1 MFPIINLLSRV
12 PPWTSINNPS
22 QRLELLYT
30 CFTLQEN
37 KSLKYIIKPP
47 QSLHDFPA
55 WIRRYPGRLK
65 ILVSCLSESHLSCKQ
80 IALKRIPFSSRR
92 ERNAVKASNLLL
104 RLWMSPIFDSW
115 FKIKNRKLAH
125 FFASLQ
131 LICRLG
137 TCRFYIPSNL

>member
-47 QSLHDFPA
+47 QSLHEFPA

-65 ILVSCLSESHLSCKQ
+65 ILVSCLSESHVSCKQ
-80 IALKRIPFSSRR
+80 IALIRITVFNMFSSRGVGVR
-92 ERNAVKASNLLL
+92 GSHVMMVSTYVPIKMGPLL
-104 RLWMSPIFDSW
+104 
-115 FKIKNRKLAH
+115 KLQYPFGWILKVFSIQKGQYTWTSIH
-125 FFASLQ
+125 W
-131 LICRLG
+131 
-137 TCRFYIPSNL
+137 